1 MHPGKVTKL
10 HSTPALW
17 SGEPWL
23 SSEQQD
29 CWLQIVILGGLR
41 SRMVWVPRAPTR
53 KEEAQLSTAGRADQ
67 ISDLRLQASARL
79 GLGDSGD
86 SWWVH

>member
-1 MHPGKVTKL
+1 MHPGRVTEL

-17 SGEPWL
+17 SGESWL

-29 CWLQIVILGGLR
+29 CWLQIVLGGLR

-53 KEEAQLSTAGRADQ
+53 KKEAQLSAASRADQ
-67 ISDLRLQASARL
+67 LSDLRLLASARR
-79 GLGDSGD
+79 GLGDSSD